1 MIDLE
6 LPPLPQQ
13 KVSLQL
19 ESDLRTA
26 GRRTGWRITL
36 GGPIAARVTPTY
48 VARDADL
55 QLFVEQEAAHNIT
68 SHTFAQL
75 RGSAALR
82 HSRRQRWN

>member
-26 GRRTGWRITL
+26 GRRTGW
-36 GGPIAARVTPTY
+36 ADHARRPDS
-48 VARDADL
+48 RKGDAHL
-55 QLFVEQEAAHNIT
+55 CR
-68 SHTFAQL
+68 S
-75 RGSAALR
+75 
-82 HSRRQRWN
+82 